1 MIHYAMPCHAMSSM
15 SHHVC
20 HVMPRQVIS
29 LCYATSCHFKSAH
42 NMYVMSCHINLC
54 HYHISCQSMPCHV
67 ITCISC
73 NVIPCQVRSLY
84 YAMKYHVKSSHYM
97 YVMLSRVITLYR
109 HIMSVML
116 SHAYHV
122 M

>member
-1 MIHYAMPCHAMSSM
+1 ML
-15 SHHVC
+15 C
-20 HVMPRQVIS
+20 HVMPCQ
-29 LCYATSCHFKSAH
+29 ACHTMS
-42 NMYVMSCHINLC
+42 VMSCHVKSSHCVMPRHAISSQLITCMLCHAILIC

-97 YVMLSRVITLYR
+97 YVTLSRVITLYC

-116 SHAYHV
+116 SHVYHV